1 MLVIG
6 RALMSLPTL
15 CVFDEPSIGMSPLL
29 VEQSF
34 HVISQLRDEGITILL
49 IEQNVRK
56 TLEIADRAYVLQN
69 GRVVMEGTASALQS
83 DLVDR
88 AYLGI

>member
-1 MLVIG
+1 
-6 RALMSLPTL
+6 
-15 CVFDEPSIGMSPLL
+15 MSPLL

-69 GRVVMEGTASALQS
+69 GRVVMEGAASTLQS
-83 DLVDR
+83 DLVDK
-88 AYLGI
+88 AYLGL